1 MALSDSIPSKQD
13 LTDQARHLA
22 EEQKGRGAQRLE
34 GVARAVHSAASE
46 FERDL
51 PQAAGYIHEAASQI
65 ERASAAVREK
75 SIEDIVAAIDDF
87 ARRQPVAFFGGS
99 VLAGFVLSRFLKSS
113 AAAGTGSGRAAAPAP
128 RAQESGPGFPPDDDR
143 IAAGGA

>member
-1 MALSDSIPSKQD
+1 MALSDSIPSTHE
-13 LTDQARHLA
+13 LADQARHLA
-22 EEQKGRGAQRLE
+22 EEQKGRGAERLN

-65 ERASAAVREK
+65 ERASTAVREK

-113 AAAGTGSGRAAAPAP
+113 ASLGAGAGRGASSQS
-128 RAQESGPGFPPDDDR
+128 RAEESGPGFPPDDDR